1 MDDQVLSQ
9 LLKDIDVE
17 KHAHLLEEEKVGDLS
32 QLEETTALT
41 DPCGA
46 APFQMNM
53 VMPNAIPIMEEPDV
67 EMNILM

>member
-1 MDDQVLSQ
+1 
-9 LLKDIDVE
+9 
-17 KHAHLLEEEKVGDLS
+17 LEEEKVGDLS